1 MKLLNQIQDIFYDIL
16 GFLIPGFIMVILCMP
31 FLFYHYSFAYYI
43 YTKGPVSF
51 LFELQSIVSAHSSW
65 FTLFLI
71 CVIAYLLGTFLLGL
85 PVFLRSFFSK
95 LPKRKQVKK
104 KKKWFHL
111 SKWIRNKVNSYYPY
125 MNKLEAYTY
134 ERLKS
139 DTNANPFTTL
149 DKEEAP
155 IGFMKTYA
163 SANSGFEQTHTNA
176 SKYKSKQIFFRS
188 MRIITGIVLADFIL
202 TGIFYTARD
211 FIFLL
216 ISLKL
221 VWNESRQH
229 FIDYWFFSVRHV
241 QNLVAIPFLKKMI
254 CSFVIYLFYG
264 VSIHE
269 EMRHEILY
277 QKELYLYLNYMI
289 DQKETK

>member
-16 GFLIPGFIMVILCMP
+16 GFLIPGFIIVILCMP

-85 PVFLRSFFSK
+85 PVFLRSFLSK
-95 LPKRKQVKK
+95 LPKRKKAKK
-104 KKKWFHL
+104 KKKRFYL
-111 SKWIRNKVNSYYPY
+111 SRWISTKVNSKYPY
-125 MNKLEAYTY
+125 MNKLKAYTY
-134 ERLKS
+134 ERLKNGTDANLFATLNQEDAPIAFMKS
-139 DTNANPFTTL
+139 YANANSHF
-149 DKEEAP
+149 
-155 IGFMKTYA
+155 Y
-163 SANSGFEQTHTNA
+163 QTHTNA
-176 SKYKSKQIFFRS
+176 SKYKCKQLFFKS
-188 MRIITGIVLADFIL
+188 IGVITWIVLADFIL
-202 TGIFYTARD
+202 TALFYTAQD

-254 CSFVIYLFYG
+254 YSFIIYLFYG

-269 EMRHEILY
+269 ELRHEILY
-277 QKELYLYLNYMI
+277 EKELYFYLNYMI